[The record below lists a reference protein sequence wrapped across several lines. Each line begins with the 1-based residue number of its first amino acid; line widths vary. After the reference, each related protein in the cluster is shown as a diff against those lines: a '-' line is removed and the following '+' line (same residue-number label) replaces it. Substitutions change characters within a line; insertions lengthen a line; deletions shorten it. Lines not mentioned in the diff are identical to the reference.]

1 MANGKAFDE
10 TGLNIRPASNADA
23 ARISELVSR
32 VLAEFGLEFDP
43 GATDSDLADIEGEY
57 FDRGGLFEVIDDAD
71 GQILGT
77 YGLWPIDHAA
87 VELRKMYFAKEIR
100 GRGLGRKLLN
110 RAVTRARELGFSR
123 IYLETA
129 AVLEGAVKLYE
140 SFGFLPVDVVHS
152 KRCDQGYQ
160 LDLTME

>member
-10 TGLNIRPASNADA
+10 TGLNIRLAANADA

-57 FDRGGLFEVIDDAD
+57 LDRGGLFEVIDDAD

-87 VELRKMYFAKEIR
+87 V
-100 GRGLGRKLLN
+100 
-110 RAVTRARELGFSR
+110 
-123 IYLETA
+123 
-129 AVLEGAVKLYE
+129 
-140 SFGFLPVDVVHS
+140 VDVRRPVLLLEALDGDCFETIGDPGRRNGLPLLGYAVS
-152 KRCDQGYQ
+152 SIRCTARRSGRRSPPN
-160 LDLTME
+160 TAGTPVSRS